1 MKDEDYNIG
10 IYEMKDEDYII
21 QNYEV
26 KIQDY
31 YRNILKQEKKG
42 VIYENEREQN
52 NIPIFAPEIQW
63 ISSPNPGF
71 YTQTQTG

>member
-10 IYEMKDEDYII
+10 IYEMKDENYII

-31 YRNILKQEKKG
+31 YVDKKELRIGLQNCIEIGEKG
-42 VIYENEREQN
+42 CYL
-52 NIPIFAPEIQW
+52 
-63 ISSPNPGF
+63 
-71 YTQTQTG
+71 

>member
-1 MKDEDYNIG
+1 MGYEDYNIG
-10 IYEMKDEDYII
+10 IYEMKDENYII

-42 VIYENEREQN
+42 VIYENERVQN
-52 NIPIFAPEIQW
+52 SIKNW
-63 ISSPNPGF
+63 N
-71 YTQTQTG
+71 